1 MERKANAMKTGVQWS
16 TEQPAR
22 TNANTEG
29 RKERREAVFVSVAVV
44 LAWHARHR
52 FLDVACLPKG
62 LIFDFIQKATRG
74 REIDDKIR
82 EREEIKRKLVQ

>member
-1 MERKANAMKTGVQWS
+1 MEQRANAMKAGVQWS

-29 RKERREAVFVSVAVV
+29 RKESVKPSSLPA
-44 LAWHARHR
+44 AASHR
-52 FLDVACLPKG
+52 FLDVACFPKG

-74 REIDDKIR
+74 REIDDKI
-82 EREEIKRKLVQ
+82 